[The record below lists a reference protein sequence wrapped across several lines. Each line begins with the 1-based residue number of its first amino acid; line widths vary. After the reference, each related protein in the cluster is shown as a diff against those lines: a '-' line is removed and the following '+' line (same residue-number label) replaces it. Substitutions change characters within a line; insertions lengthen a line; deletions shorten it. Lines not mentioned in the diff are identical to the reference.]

1 MLTQPY
7 CFPTISGL
15 YEMCA
20 AGGSFS
26 KSYWPRLLFDPYEMI
41 FCCDQSLIFND
52 LLFPFVN
59 DPIMLDPRLSIPHA
73 MLQRNFLYRNKSLIR
88 EHHLPLSN
96 TGQRCLLPFLPEFTG
111 YKDAFAFI
119 LLIVV
124 LLIKPT
130 GLLGKNQG
138 EKV

>member
-1 MLTQPY
+1 
-7 CFPTISGL
+7 
-15 YEMCA
+15 MCA

-26 KSYWPRLLFDPYEMI
+26 KSYWPRFPFDPYEVI
-41 FCCDQSLIFND
+41 WGCDQSLIFND

-59 DPIMLDPRLSIPHA
+59 DPIMLDPRLSIPHT

-124 LLIKPT
+124 LLVKPT